1 MPTLALSDRTAT
13 ELKRVNQ
20 AFYDSLWSGSRLV
33 DPRRFNTWP
42 MVRELA
48 MALPRRLEIAP
59 GLRPRLPLD
68 GTYFVDIS
76 QAALGELRSAGA
88 SAARASIN
96 ALPCADA
103 SFDLI
108 CALDILEHVTDD
120 EKALHELSRIAA
132 PDARM
137 LLSVPLHQ
145 DAWTAFDDFVGHYR
159 RYEPTDIVRLLG
171 MHGWEIEQSAVYGM
185 QPTSKTLL
193 RLGQWYLTHQRER
206 ALYWYNRVIMPLGLR
221 MQKPLR
227 WQRGM
232 PACEGVDELLLLC
245 RRIVTV

>member
-1 MPTLALSDRTAT
+1 MPSLALPRRDAT
-13 ELKRVNQ
+13 ELKRINQ

-33 DPRRFNTWP
+33 DPSRFNTWP

-48 MALPRRLEIAP
+48 MALPRRLEVAP
-59 GLRPRLPLD
+59 GLRPRLPID

-76 QAALGELRSAGA
+76 TAALGELRSQGA
-88 SAARASIN
+88 SAARANIS

-103 SFDLI
+103 SFDLV
-108 CALDILEHVTDD
+108 CALDILEHVLDD
-120 EKALHELSRIAA
+120 DKALRELSRVAA

-137 LLSVPLHQ
+137 LLSVPLHES
-145 DAWTAFDDFVGHYR
+145 AWTEFDEFVGHYR
-159 RYEPTDIVRLLG
+159 RYEPAQILRKLESN
-171 MHGWEIEQSAVYGM
+171 GWTIEQSAIYGM

-193 RLGQWYLTHQRER
+193 GLGQWYLTHQRER
-206 ALYWYNRVIMPLGLR
+206 ALWWYNRVIMPLGLR

-232 PACEGVDELLLLC
+232 ADCDGVDELLLLC
-245 RRIVTV
+245 RRA

>member
-1 MPTLALSDRTAT
+1 MPSLALPRRDAS
-13 ELKRVNQ
+13 ELKRINQ

-33 DPRRFNTWP
+33 DPSRFNTWP

-48 MALPRRLEIAP
+48 MALPRRLEVAP
-59 GLRPRLPLD
+59 GLRPRLPID

-76 QAALGELRSAGA
+76 TAALGELRSQGA
-88 SAARASIN
+88 SAARANIS

-103 SFDLI
+103 SFDLV
-108 CALDILEHVTDD
+108 CALDILEHVLDD
-120 EKALHELSRIAA
+120 DKALRELSRVAA

-137 LLSVPLHQ
+137 LLSVPLHES
-145 DAWTAFDDFVGHYR
+145 AWTEFDEFVGHYR
-159 RYEPTDIVRLLG
+159 RYEPAQILRKLESN
-171 MHGWEIEQSAVYGM
+171 GWTIEQSAIYGM

-193 RLGQWYLTHQRER
+193 GLGQWFLTHQRER
-206 ALYWYNRVIMPLGLR
+206 ALWWYNRVIMPLGLR

-232 PACEGVDELLLLC
+232 ADCEGVDELLLLC
-245 RRIVTV
+245 RRA

>member
-1 MPTLALSDRTAT
+1 MPSLALPRRDAT
-13 ELKRVNQ
+13 ELKRINQ

-33 DPRRFNTWP
+33 DPSRFNTWP

-48 MALPRRLEIAP
+48 MALPRRLEVAP
-59 GLRPRLPLD
+59 GLRPRLPID

-76 QAALGELRSAGA
+76 TAALGELRSQGA
-88 SAARASIN
+88 SAARANIS

-103 SFDLI
+103 SFDLV
-108 CALDILEHVTDD
+108 CALDILEHVLDD
-120 EKALHELSRIAA
+120 DKALRELSRVAA

-137 LLSVPLHQ
+137 LLSVPLHES
-145 DAWTAFDDFVGHYR
+145 AWTEFDEFVGHYR
-159 RYEPTDIVRLLG
+159 RYEPAQILRKLESN
-171 MHGWEIEQSAVYGM
+171 GWTIEQSAIYGM

-193 RLGQWYLTHQRER
+193 GLGQWYLTHQRER
-206 ALYWYNRVIMPLGLR
+206 ALWWYNRVIMPLGLR

-232 PACEGVDELLLLC
+232 ADCDGVDELLLLC
-245 RRIVTV
+245 RRV

>member
-1 MPTLALSDRTAT
+1 MPSLALPRRDAT
-13 ELKRVNQ
+13 ELKRINQ

-33 DPRRFNTWP
+33 DPSRFNTWP

-68 GTYFVDIS
+68 GSYFVDIS
-76 QAALGELRSAGA
+76 SAALGELRAHGA
-88 SAARASIN
+88 SAARASIS

-103 SFDLI
+103 SFDLV
-108 CALDILEHVTDD
+108 CALDILEHVLDD
-120 EKALHELSRIAA
+120 DKALRELSRVAA

-137 LLSVPLHQ
+137 LLSVPLHEA
-145 DAWTAFDDFVGHYR
+145 AWTEFDEFVGHYR
-159 RYEPTDIVRLLG
+159 RYEPAQILRKLEA
-171 MHGWEIEQSAVYGM
+171 HGWTIEQSAVYGM

-193 RLGQWYLTHQRER
+193 GLGQWFLTHQRER
-206 ALYWYNRVIMPLGLR
+206 ALKWYNRVIMPLGLR

-232 PACEGVDELLLLC
+232 ADCDGVDELLLLC
-245 RRIVTV
+245 RRA

>member
-1 MPTLALSDRTAT
+1 MPSLALPRRDAT
-13 ELKRVNQ
+13 ELKRINQ

-33 DPRRFNTWP
+33 DPSRFNTWP

-68 GTYFVDIS
+68 GSYFVDIS
-76 QAALGELRSAGA
+76 SAALGELRAHGA
-88 SAARASIN
+88 SAARASIS

-103 SFDLI
+103 SFDLV
-108 CALDILEHVTDD
+108 CALDILEHVLDD
-120 EKALHELSRIAA
+120 DKALRELSRVAA

-137 LLSVPLHQ
+137 LLSVPLHES
-145 DAWTAFDDFVGHYR
+145 AWTEFDEFVGHYR
-159 RYEPTDIVRLLG
+159 RYEPAQILRKLEA
-171 MHGWEIEQSAVYGM
+171 HGWTIEQSAVYGM

-193 RLGQWYLTHQRER
+193 GLGQWFLTHQRER
-206 ALYWYNRVIMPLGLR
+206 ALKWYNRVIMPLGLR

-232 PACEGVDELLLLC
+232 ADCDGVDELLLLC
-245 RRIVTV
+245 RRA

>member
-1 MPTLALSDRTAT
+1 MPTIAIPQRTAT
-13 ELKRVNQ
+13 ELRRVNQ
-20 AFYDSLWSGSRLV
+20 TFYDSLWSGARLV

-68 GTYFVDIS
+68 GTHFVDIS
-76 QAALGELRSAGA
+76 QAALGELRDAGA
-88 SAARASIN
+88 SGARASIT

-103 SFDLI
+103 SFDLV

-120 EKALHELSRIAA
+120 DKALRELSRVAA

-137 LLSVPLHQ
+137 LLSVPLHP
-145 DAWTAFDDFVGHYR
+145 DAWTSFDDFVGHYR
-159 RYEPTDIVRLLG
+159 RYEPVEIVRLLAQ
-171 MHGWEIEQSAVYGM
+171 HGWEIEQSAIYGM

-193 RLGQWYLTHQRER
+193 HLGEWYLTHQRER
-206 ALYWYNRVIMPLGLR
+206 ALWWYNRVIMPLGLR
-221 MQKPLR
+221 MQKALK

-245 RRIVTV
+245 RRT

>member
-1 MPTLALSDRTAT
+1 MPSLALSHRTAT
-13 ELKRVNQ
+13 ELNDVNQ

-33 DPRRFNTWP
+33 DPSRFNTWP

-76 QAALGELRSAGA
+76 QAALGELRSHGA
-88 SAARASIN
+88 SATRASIG

-103 SFDLI
+103 SFDLV
-108 CALDILEHVTDD
+108 CALDILEHVADD
-120 EKALHELSRIAA
+120 DKALRELSRVAA

-137 LLSVPLHQ
+137 LLSVPLHEE
-145 DAWTAFDDFVGHYR
+145 AWTAFDEFVGHYR
-159 RYEPTDIVRLLG
+159 RYEPSQILRKLES
-171 MHGWEIEQSAVYGM
+171 HGWAIEQSAIYGM

-193 RLGQWYLTHQRER
+193 GLGQWYLTHQRER
-206 ALYWYNRVIMPLGLR
+206 ALWWYNRVIMPLGLR
-221 MQKPLR
+221 LQKPLP

-232 PACEGVDELLLLC
+232 PDCDGVDELLLLC
-245 RRIVTV
+245 RRA